1 MSTYSLAK
9 WHGIRLLGSVV
20 LSVLV
25 STGGCTRAKALAGLW
40 DATVAVNG
48 VTIPFR
54 FELTG
59 AGSKIAG
66 SFFNGDERIT
76 SSSGNIRGGVLTLRF
91 DDYGS
96 ILQATLTDG
105 ELDGHYDRGVRGVYP
120 FHAKRFSPPQDAD
133 GEVPSIAGLW
143 TILTKPSPGGEAAWR
158 MIVRQSGPEIS
169 AAILR
174 VDGDTGALTGRY
186 VNGVFTLSHFS
197 GARPLLVELSLE
209 KDGTLQVVENRGDRL
224 TAVRTDE
231 AKARGLPEPADPS
244 RFTSI
249 KDPSEPFRFSFPGL
263 DGSTVSSTDPRFR
276 GKVLLV
282 SITGSWCP
290 NCHDEAPFLT
300 ELYRT
305 YHERGL
311 EIVALAFE
319 EADQLKNP
327 TRLRAFIDHFHL
339 EYPVLLAGEPRQ
351 LSEKVP
357 QAVNLSSFP
366 TSIFV
371 GRDGLVRGVHS
382 GFAGRVTGPFYAE
395 TREEIIREIE
405 RLLAEPVR
413 PAA

>member
-1 MSTYSLAK
+1 MSTCAVARRL
-9 WHGIRLLGSVV
+9 GLLGALV

-25 STGGCTRAKALAGLW
+25 SIAGCTRAQAVAGLW

-59 AGSKIAG
+59 AGSKAAG

-96 ILQATLTDG
+96 SLQARLTDG
-105 ELDGHYDRGVRGVYP
+105 QLEGRYDRGVRGVYP
-120 FHAKRFSPPQDAD
+120 FHAKRFSPSADA
-133 GEVPSIAGLW
+133 GEAPSIAGLW
-143 TILTKPSPGGEAAWR
+143 TILTKPSPGGEAAWH
-158 MIVRQSGPEIS
+158 MIVRQSGPQIS

-174 VDGDTGALTGRY
+174 VDGDTGALAGRY
-186 VNGVFTLSHFS
+186 ENGVFTLSHFS
-197 GARPLLVELSLE
+197 GARPLLIELTLE
-209 KDGTLQVVENRGDRL
+209 KDGTLEVLENRSVRL

-231 AKARGLPEPADPS
+231 AKAKGLPEPADPS

-249 KDPSEPFRFSFPGL
+249 KDPTAPFRFSFSSL
-263 DGSTVSSTDPRFR
+263 DGSTVSSADPRFR

-290 NCHDEAPFLT
+290 NCHDEAPFLA

-305 YHERGL
+305 YHGRGL

-327 TRLRAFIDHFHL
+327 TRLRAFIDHYHL
-339 EYPVLLAGEPRQ
+339 EYPVLLAGEPGQ

-357 QAVNLSSFP
+357 QAVNLTSFP

-371 GRDGLVRGVHS
+371 GRDGLVRGVHA
-382 GFAGRVTGPFYAE
+382 GFAGRVTGPFYTE
-395 TREEIIREIE
+395 TREEIIKTIE
-405 RLLAEPVR
+405 RLLAESAR
-413 PAA
+413 PTE

>member
-1 MSTYSLAK
+1 MSTSSIAK
-9 WHGIRLLGSVV
+9 RPGLLLEALV

-25 STGGCTRAKALAGLW
+25 STGGCTRDPAVTGLW
-40 DATVAVNG
+40 DASVVVNG

-54 FELTG
+54 FELTD
-59 AGSKIAG
+59 AGSKVAG

-76 SSSGNIRGGVLTLRF
+76 SSSGNISGGVLTLRF

-96 ILQATLTDG
+96 SLQATVTEG
-105 ELDGHYDRGVRGVYP
+105 QLDGKYDRGVRGVYP
-120 FHAKRFSPPQDAD
+120 FHAKRFSPPGDASGD
-133 GEVPSIAGLW
+133 APSIAGLW
-143 TILTKPSPGGEAAWR
+143 TILTEPSPGGESAWR

-174 VDGDTGALTGRY
+174 VDGDTGALTGRFE
-186 VNGVFTLSHFS
+186 NGTFTLSHFS
-197 GARPLLVELSLE
+197 GARPLLIELTPE
-209 KDGTLQVVENRGDRL
+209 KDGTLQVVENRSTRL
-224 TAVRTDE
+224 TAVRADE
-231 AKARGLPEPADPS
+231 AKAKGLPEPADPS
-244 RFTSI
+244 RYTSI
-249 KDPSEPFRFSFPGL
+249 KDPTEPFRFSFPGL
-263 DGSTVSSTDPRFR
+263 DGSIVSSTDPRFR

-290 NCHDEAPFLT
+290 NCHDEAPFLM
-300 ELYRT
+300 ELYRS
-305 YHERGL
+305 YHEQGL

-319 EADQLKNP
+319 EFDQLKNP
-327 TRLRAFIDHFHL
+327 TRLRAFIDHYHL

-382 GFAGRVTGPFYAE
+382 GFAGRVTGPFYTE

-405 RLLAEPVR
+405 RLLAEPAR